1 MLITYACNWYNC
13 IYLVHPSSKLPPILG
28 LSGLIS
34 TPSDNLLKDDVSLY
48 IIEWEK
54 NYDWRQNFFISLIF
68 AVVKNSWIYFQ
79 LKQCH
84 NVITIIET
92 IAISNT
98 NFLENFDYCFTYT
111 WQAILYTWQRGNNNN
126 GTRHEPLSIT
136 LFL

>member
-1 MLITYACNWYNC
+1 MYR
-13 IYLVHPSSKLPPILG
+13 
-28 LSGLIS
+28 
-34 TPSDNLLKDDVSLY
+34 
-48 IIEWEK
+48 EK

-98 NFLENFDYCFTYT
+98 NFLENFDYCFMYT